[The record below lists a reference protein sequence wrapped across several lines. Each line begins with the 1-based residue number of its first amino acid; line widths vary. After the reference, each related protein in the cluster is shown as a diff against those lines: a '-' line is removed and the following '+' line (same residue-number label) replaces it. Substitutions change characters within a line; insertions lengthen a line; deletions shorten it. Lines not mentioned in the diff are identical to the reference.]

1 MSIPSPYVVA
11 CNGAEVEDSLKLV
24 AKKIIPLEYRKGFVG
39 QNINASLP
47 SFVSKVSHIPDR
59 CLDLLEIG
67 LYIFAADRMVGR
79 GDRNSVTFDNWARS
93 FHFVIKVRDYDF
105 WERDVTKN
113 LLRTALCYMTGDRE
127 YSFTFLPG
135 HRTNPIDLFDSAE
148 FKLTAKDKACVTL
161 FSGGLDSL
169 TGIAD
174 ELVNT
179 NKHLYLISHQSQS
192 GTKKT
197 QENLFLALKR
207 KYPKRLDHYK
217 FECTLKGVRA
227 VEETQRTRSFLY
239 SSIAYSIAHTLKLKS
254 ISVYEN
260 GITSVNFSRRQD
272 LINARASRTTHPKTL
287 HSMQNLFSEMEGDTF
302 KIQMPFLWKTKSDVF
317 TLLSELGYQDLIT
330 STVSCTR
337 TFQNTNESTH
347 CGSCFQC
354 IDRRFSAY
362 SSNLDDID
370 DSVVYASNFINK
382 SVVNPETRTT
392 LLDYVRT
399 AINFATISDDK
410 FYRQR
415 LDELV
420 DLVDSFPERT
430 ETEIVD
436 DIFCLCRRHGEQ
448 ILYAINK
455 MRNTYD
461 NITIPLEEKSFLKLV
476 AEREYLKEP
485 KRRLIDSISAKLQLT
500 IPVAFRIN
508 PPKDENDFN
517 DKVDALLTN
526 DRDEFIRE
534 HPSIRFALAKT
545 VPDHATKDFEL
556 LIESKY
562 VRGATTP
569 SKITDGI
576 AADMIKYPTDS
587 HILFVIYDPQRKIHV
602 DSTFK
607 NDFEAKGN
615 CTILIIR

>member
-1 MSIPSPYVVA
+1 MSTPSPYVIS
-11 CNGAEVEDSLKLV
+11 CNGAEVDSSLKLV
-24 AKKIIPLEYRKGFVG
+24 AKKIIPLEYRKNQVG

-47 SFVSKVSHIPDR
+47 SFVSKVNHIPNR

-67 LYIFAADRMVGR
+67 IYIFAADRMIDR
-79 GDRNSVTFDNWARS
+79 GSRDSVTFDSWARS

-113 LLRTALCYMTGDRE
+113 LLKAALCYMTGDRE

-135 HRTNPIDLFDSAE
+135 HHTNPIDLFDSAE
-148 FKLTAKDKACVTL
+148 FKLSPKSKASVTL

-169 TGIAD
+169 AGIAD

-197 QENLFLALKR
+197 QENLFSALKH
-207 KYPKRLDHYK
+207 KYTNRLDHYK
-217 FECTLKGVRA
+217 FECTLKGTRA

-287 HSMQNLFSEMEGDTF
+287 YLMQNLFSEMEGDNF
-302 KIQMPFLWKTKSDVF
+302 NIEMPFLWKTKSDVF
-317 TLLSELGYQDLIT
+317 SLLSKLGYQNLIT

-370 DSVVYASNFINK
+370 DSVVYAANFISK
-382 SVVNPETRTT
+382 SVENSETRTT
-392 LLDYVRT
+392 LST
-399 AINFATISDDK
+399 GI
-410 FYRQR
+410 
-415 LDELV
+415 
-420 DLVDSFPERT
+420 
-430 ETEIVD
+430 
-436 DIFCLCRRHGEQ
+436 
-448 ILYAINK
+448 
-455 MRNTYD
+455 
-461 NITIPLEEKSFLKLV
+461 
-476 AEREYLKEP
+476 
-485 KRRLIDSISAKLQLT
+485 
-500 IPVAFRIN
+500 
-508 PPKDENDFN
+508 
-517 DKVDALLTN
+517 
-526 DRDEFIRE
+526 EF
-534 HPSIRFALAKT
+534 
-545 VPDHATKDFEL
+545 
-556 LIESKY
+556 
-562 VRGATTP
+562 
-569 SKITDGI
+569 
-576 AADMIKYPTDS
+576 
-587 HILFVIYDPQRKIHV
+587 
-602 DSTFK
+602 
-607 NDFEAKGN
+607 
-615 CTILIIR
+615 